1 VEKVYKSYNVYLVL
15 VRNMPCTE
23 KVKVKT
29 PSGKELELIPV
40 KVWQLAPAGR
50 KGVKI
55 GLFQDPETG
64 RFFRVKVP
72 DEYPV
77 CG

>member
-1 VEKVYKSYNVYLVL
+1 MYLLL

-23 KVKVKT
+23 RVRVKT
-29 PSGKELELIPV
+29 PSGKELELVPV

-72 DEYPV
+72 DEYPI